1 MTVWFWV
8 ALCCAFFTACSDG
21 MSKRIMR
28 QWDEWTTGA
37 AILTMAGVFIFP
49 LYLIQ
54 DIPPFTTE
62 LTLVILCALPLEIL
76 GYYLFLSAINRGPIS
91 VTIPLLA
98 FTPVFTIASSALLL
112 GERVSPEGA
121 MGILMVTAGA
131 YVLNLNTARSG
142 ILKPIKAL
150 LESPAARRMLMTA
163 MIWSI
168 TSALGRKGALM
179 HGAVPFGFTIE
190 MLIAM
195 CFLIIALV
203 RSRLGLSRIE
213 PKGAH
218 WLLFP
223 VAALFMAGAQLT
235 HFIALSLA
243 PTPYMISVKRL
254 SLVFGVIVGWLFF
267 REREIR
273 FRLAGTLLMVSGVW
287 FIYLFASP

>member
-1 MTVWFWV
+1 
-8 ALCCAFFTACSDG
+8 
-21 MSKRIMR
+21 MR